1 MQTQWVMDAWGHSLV
16 NRMKVMERRFRPAKI
31 LNQKDRQ
38 LSTGLF
44 DLM

>member
-1 MQTQWVMDAWGHSLV
+1 MGALERQLADC
-16 NRMKVMERRFRPAKI
+16 MKVMDRLFRPDEI